1 MCLKANVEHSN
12 QEKDVK
18 TLANKAEF
26 EQFLAQNPFAL
37 VDFSATW
44 CGPCRTLAPILE
56 ELSKTES
63 GLAIATIDIEG
74 NTELTTQFGIQ
85 AVPSMLLF
93 RSGALV
99 NRKIGLAS
107 IDKIRVWLKETPR

>member
-1 MCLKANVEHSN
+1 
-12 QEKDVK
+12 VK

-44 CGPCRTLAPILE
+44 CGPCRSLAPILE
-56 ELSKTES
+56 ELGKTES
-63 GLAIATIDIEG
+63 GLAIATIDIDN
-74 NTELTTQFGIQ
+74 NTELTTLFDIQ
-85 AVPSMLLF
+85 SVPSMLLF
-93 RSGALV
+93 RGGTLV
-99 NRKIGLAS
+99 NRKIGTMA